1 MNEQEKNQPATT
13 DIHFPSKLNIRLD
26 WSEMDMFGHI
36 NNVMFF
42 KFMQASRVNYW
53 EISKFHEDYLT
64 KKIGPLLISSACQFR
79 KSLFYPGNISV
90 EARVDFIKNSSM
102 GIHHRILNDKN
113 EIAAEAQDVIVL
125 FDFKKNEKVT
135 IPENIRQSIEELK
148 KRKI

>member
-53 EISKFHEDYLT
+53 EMSKFHEDYLT
-64 KKIGPLLISSACQFR
+64 KKLAHYLYPLLASSANHYF
-79 KSLFYPGNISV
+79 I
-90 EARVDFIKNSSM
+90 RVIF
-102 GIHHRILNDKN
+102 
-113 EIAAEAQDVIVL
+113 Q
-125 FDFKKNEKVT
+125 
-135 IPENIRQSIEELK
+135 
-148 KRKI
+148 